1 MGNLRWGGMI
11 VIEGVFFTCFLF
23 SVVVLSAPV
32 APEFESGT
40 ILDLNN
46 PDPNILRQHNINI
59 TTIRNRQAA
68 LKNRNNIFTASSS
81 SIRNNESFQ
90 QNPQSSGV
98 MNSRKIFEE
107 RALEEIKETIARNI
121 LWNDTRPGGSSNS
134 PSYPNSHDIAA
145 YPQCQL
151 PRNTNETFWNE
162 GNSYNLFFELPTIA
176 PNMNLSAATLRLY
189 KIDASG
195 TGTSER
201 RNQTRQGNDCGQ
213 VDELIRITVSAYVKK
228 HRKAERK
235 KRIYSSTMVDK
246 FFVGWVEL
254 DVRQAVKL
262 WEKPNKNLGLA
273 IDVHDQDDNLL
284 RASQFFIQHS
294 CEASPFPWSFISE
307 NSWPYSSVEEM
318 PRHPRID
325 FKICSKLPSGSSELP
340 HWLHH
345 MVMKSSGDSSL
356 EEVIEERSGCPIL
369 RKKRRHTHHN
379 HSRGP
384 HA

>member
-294 CEASPFPWSFISE
+294 CEPRSHGA
-307 NSWPYSSVEEM
+307 SSV
-318 PRHPRID
+318 
-325 FKICSKLPSGSSELP
+325 KIPGL
-340 HWLHH
+340 
-345 MVMKSSGDSSL
+345 
-356 EEVIEERSGCPIL
+356 IL
-369 RKKRRHTHHN
+369 QWRRCLAT
-379 HSRGP
+379 P
-384 HA
+384 E

>member
-23 SVVVLSAPV
+23 SVVALSAPV

-162 GNSYNLFFELPTIA
+162 GNSYNLFFELPNNCSQYESQCSYIE
-176 PNMNLSAATLRLY
+176 
-189 KIDASG
+189 IDASG

-284 RASQFFIQHS
+284 RASQS
-294 CEASPFPWSFISE
+294 SFST
-307 NSWPYSSVEEM
+307 VV
-318 PRHPRID
+318 RHPRSHGASSV
-325 FKICSKLPSGSSELP
+325 KIPGL
-340 HWLHH
+340 
-345 MVMKSSGDSSL
+345 
-356 EEVIEERSGCPIL
+356 IL
-369 RKKRRHTHHN
+369 QWRRCLAT
-379 HSRGP
+379 P
-384 HA
+384 E